1 MPDEPILPAELL
13 FSYSAGQLNLFLLF
27 QRPASAK
34 GDCFA

>member
-1 MPDEPILPAELL
+1 MPDEPILLAELPL
-13 FSYSAGQLNLFLLF
+13 GNSAGQLNLLLS